1 MPSSFPPAQGSKGVP
16 EEGTKEGPGCGLS
29 HSRGSWRDPQ
39 MPALALPLEPLCP
52 RESERLLVRGVGA
65 PGLRAGPAPEKPG
78 EVRAHSAPPGAGK
91 GRAQ

>member
-1 MPSSFPPAQGSKGVP
+1 
-16 EEGTKEGPGCGLS
+16 
-29 HSRGSWRDPQ
+29 

-78 EVRAHSAPPGAGK
+78 EVRAHSAPPELAKAELNSTRHPGCPRMVQIPCSFFKKEMATCMT
-91 GRAQ
+91 QDESFL